1 MRRNFSILLTILSL
15 FVLNINSQAQSSEKK
30 IKMQTEIRAVLNEQV
45 AAWNAGDIKGFMRGY
60 WNSPDTTFSGK
71 TLTRGWQTVFDN
83 YQKNYDT
90 PEKRGVLSF
99 SNLVINVLS
108 KDAAFVLGEWEIK
121 SATNPKGRFTLVF
134 RKTADGWRIIHD
146 HTS

>member
-1 MRRNFSILLTILSL
+1 MKKIAAILFAILILS
-15 FVLNINSQAQSSEKK
+15 VAASAQSKSEKA
-30 IKMQTEIRAVLNEQV
+30 TAEIRKVLDEQV
-45 AAWNAGDIKGFMRGY
+45 AAWNKGDIDGFMKGY
-60 WNSPDTTFSGK
+60 WNSPSTTFSGK
-71 TLTRGWQTVFDN
+71 NLTRGWQTVLDN
-83 YQKNYDT
+83 YKKNYDT

-99 SNLVINVLS
+99 SNLEINVLS

-134 RKTADGWRIIHD
+134 RKTKDGWRIVHD

>member
-1 MRRNFSILLTILSL
+1 MLFLVLCLTV
-15 FVLNINSQAQSSEKK
+15 FAVNSQAQSAAKK
-30 IKMQTEIRAVLNEQV
+30 TKMQNEIHAVLDEQV
-45 AAWNAGDIKGFMRGY
+45 AAWNKGDLEGFMHGY
-60 WNSPDTTFSGK
+60 WNSSETTFSGK
-71 TLTRGWQTVFDN
+71 TLTRGWQTVLDN
-83 YQKNYDT
+83 YKKNYDT

-108 KDAAFVLGEWEIK
+108 KNSAYVIGEWEIN

-134 RKTADGWRIIHD
+134 RKTKDGWRIIHD